1 MVIITPSLRRKKKS
15 KYKAV
20 FLQKDKDSYLE
31 IGSCFIEDIG
41 KKTFSFKNHSYEIN
55 LKNKLF
61 RDKQGYTIL
70 FYTYNGD
77 MLSFNEATALMDAEE
92 LDAFIEQNIFGQLA
106 RALRESLTGTKGGW
120 LVPIIIGGVLGGAIG
135 WLVSAQYS
143 PKQIQ
148 YVPLNQTG
156 IPTAFSLFI
165 QVLLWL

>member
-1 MVIITPSLRRKKKS
+1 MPSLRRKKKS

-20 FLQKDKDSYLE
+20 FLSKEQDSYVE
-31 IGSCFIEDIG
+31 IGSTQIEDIG
-41 KKTFSFKNHSYEIN
+41 KKTFSFKNHTYEIA
-55 LKNKLF
+55 LENKLF
-61 RDKQGYTIL
+61 RDKQGNTIL
-70 FYTYNGD
+70 FYIWNGD
-77 MLSFNEATALMDAEE
+77 MLSFKEAVALMDSEE
-92 LDAFIEQNIFGQLA
+92 LDAYVEQNIFGQLA

-120 LVPIIIGGVLGGAIG
+120 LIPIIIGGVLGGAIG

-156 IPTAFSLFI
+156 IPTALSLFV